1 MNAPHPP
8 TATLDDA
15 ARRGSVGA
23 PIVHD
28 SAELHVSG
36 DAHYTDDLPEPRDTL
51 HMALGVSPMA
61 HGRLDGLDL
70 AAVRSAPGVVDVIAA
85 ADIPGVNDV
94 GPIQHDDPIFAA
106 GVVEFAGQPV
116 FAVAATDVASARR
129 AAKLARFDIAP
140 LPAILTI
147 EDALAAQSFVLPP
160 VHVTRG
166 DAAAALARAPH
177 RLRGTV
183 RCGGQDHFY
192 LEGQIALA
200 VPRERGGVHV
210 YTSTQHPGEVQHM
223 VAHALGI
230 AAHDVVVEC
239 RRMGGGFGGK
249 ETQMSLFACAAAIVA
264 RRTGRAAKLRLD
276 RDDDMRSTGKR
287 HAFAYTYDVGYDA
300 EGRILGLDLVLAS
313 RCGFSA
319 DLSGPIND
327 RAVFHVDNAYWLPDV
342 ALHSYRCKTN
352 TVSDTAFR
360 GFGGPQGM
368 FPIEHVI
375 DEVAR
380 ALGRDPLDVRRANLY
395 GTTTRNVTPYGMTVE
410 DNVAPQIIDELAAS
424 SRYRDRRRAIAE
436 WNRGSPV
443 IKRGIALTPVKF
455 GISFT
460 ATHYNQAGALLHLY
474 SDGTLL
480 LNHGGTEMGQGLFT
494 KVAQVVAHEM
504 GVPLAS
510 VRVSASDT
518 SKVPNASPTA
528 ASSGS
533 DLNGMA
539 ARDAA
544 RKLRERLVAFAARKF
559 DCDPQIVEFADGT
572 VTAGGRTLPFAE
584 LARMAYMARTPLS
597 ATGFYATP
605 KIHYDRRTLSGRPFY
620 YFAYGAAVAEVAI
633 DTLTGEHRLLGV
645 DILHDVGTSL
655 NPAID
660 RGQIEG
666 GFIQGWGWLAM
677 EELWWNAGGELKT
690 HAPSTYKIPTAHDV
704 PERFNVAFFGEP
716 NREDTIHRSKAV
728 GEPPFM
734 LALAGFHALRDAV
747 ASVADYALAPR
758 LDAPA
763 TDERILAAVD
773 DLRARA
779 ALHG

>member
-1 MNAPHPP
+1 MNAPH
-8 TATLDDA
+8 
-15 ARRGSVGA
+15 ARIAGA
-23 PIVHD
+23 PVAHD
-28 SAELHVSG
+28 SASLHVSG
-36 DAHYTDDLPEPRDTL
+36 EARYTDDLPEPAGTL
-51 HMALGVSPMA
+51 HCALGVSPVA
-61 HGRLDGLDL
+61 HGTLNGMDL
-70 AAVRSAPGVVDVIAA
+70 SAVAALEGVVGVLTA

-94 GPIQHDDPIFAA
+94 GPIKHDDPILAH
-106 GVVEFAGQPV
+106 GTVEFVGQPV
-116 FAVAATDVASARR
+116 FAVIARDVRTARR
-129 AAKLARFDIAP
+129 AARLGKLDIAP

-147 EDALAAQSFVLPP
+147 DEALAAESYVLPP
-160 VHVTRG
+160 VHITRG

-183 RCGGQDHFY
+183 RSGGQDHFY

-200 VPRERGGVHV
+200 IPREHGGMHIQ
-210 YTSTQHPGEVQHM
+210 TSTQHPGEVQHM
-223 VAHALGI
+223 VAHALGL

-249 ETQMSLFACAAAIVA
+249 ETQMSLFACVAALAA
-264 RRTGRAAKLRLD
+264 RRTGRAVKVRVD

-287 HAFAYTYDVGYDA
+287 HAFAYWYDVGFDD
-300 EGRILGLDLVLAS
+300 EGRILGLDLTLAS

-319 DLSGPIND
+319 DLSGPVND
-327 RAVFHVDNAYWLPDV
+327 RAVFHADNAYWLPDV
-342 ALHSYRCKTN
+342 ALHSFRCKTH

-368 FPIEHVI
+368 FPIEHVV
-375 DEVAR
+375 DEIAI
-380 ALGRDPLDVRRANLY
+380 ALGKDPLDVRIANLY
-395 GTTTRNVTPYGMTVE
+395 GKTSRNVAPYGMTIE
-410 DNVAPQIIDELAAS
+410 DNIAPEIIAKLEVT
-424 SRYRDRRRAIAE
+424 SRYRERRAEIAA
-436 WNRGSPV
+436 WNRANPV
-443 IKRGIALTPVKF
+443 VKRGIALTPVKF

-504 GVPLAS
+504 GVPLSS

-544 RKLRERLVAFAARKF
+544 RTLRARLAAFAARKF
-559 DCDPQIVEFADGT
+559 ECDAEAIEFSCGL
-572 VTAGGRTLPFAE
+572 VAGAGKALPFAD
-584 LARMAYMARTPLS
+584 LARAAYFARVPLS

-605 KIHYDRRTLSGRPFY
+605 KIHYDPRTLTGRPFF
-620 YFAYGAAVAEVAI
+620 YFAYGAAVSEVAL
-633 DTLTGEHRLLGV
+633 DTLTGEHRLLAV

-660 RGQIEG
+660 RGQVEG

-677 EELWWNAGGELKT
+677 EELWWNDKGELKT

-704 PERFNVAFFGEP
+704 PRHFKVDFFDEP
-716 NREDTIHRSKAV
+716 NREETIYRSKAV

-734 LALAGFHALRDAV
+734 LALSAFHALRDAV
-747 ASVADYALAPR
+747 ASVADRKCPLR

-763 TDERILAAVD
+763 TDERLLFAVE
-773 DLRARA
+773 DLRTKVPAN
-779 ALHG
+779 G